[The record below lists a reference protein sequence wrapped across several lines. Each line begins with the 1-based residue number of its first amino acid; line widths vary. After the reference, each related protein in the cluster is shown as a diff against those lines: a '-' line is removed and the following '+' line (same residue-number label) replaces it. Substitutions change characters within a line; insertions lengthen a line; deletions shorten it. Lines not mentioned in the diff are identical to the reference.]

1 MLGWLLRVFA
11 EAGLVVSIN
20 HWSTHC
26 CIHHGSVL
34 VTPFPPPLSL
44 SSCFRDIQLSAALGR
59 MLAVCVPLIM
69 SFLYDSKWLL
79 GSFFLCLSKLNSKP
93 AGKAPSERLR
103 STDSFTQSTWTTSC
117 SELVRLLSGSQASC
131 WNRLQVCVRQRG
143 VARNSATLVYDNVT

>member
-1 MLGWLLRVFA
+1 MLGWLLRVFV

-59 MLAVCVPLIM
+59 MLAVCVLLRS
-69 SFLYDSKWLL
+69 SFNLADSWLL
-79 GSFFLCLSKLNSKP
+79 ENDHP
-93 AGKAPSERLR
+93 N
-103 STDSFTQSTWTTSC
+103 
-117 SELVRLLSGSQASC
+117 VRLFKDQHLTVSSPEQSYSARLFSPTLWERNIHGASVSHC
-131 WNRLQVCVRQRG
+131 PL
-143 VARNSATLVYDNVT
+143 AVTPVPLYP